1 MSESTPE
8 RVEKVLDF
16 SHKEKAG
23 AWWDKARRNRLVPE
37 DWSSYFLS
45 LTSSRLNKGNWPRVN
60 KGYIACEA
68 G

>member
-37 DWSSYFLS
+37 DRSSYFLS
-45 LTSSRLNKGNWPRVN
+45 LTSSRLNKGN
-60 KGYIACEA
+60 
-68 G
+68 